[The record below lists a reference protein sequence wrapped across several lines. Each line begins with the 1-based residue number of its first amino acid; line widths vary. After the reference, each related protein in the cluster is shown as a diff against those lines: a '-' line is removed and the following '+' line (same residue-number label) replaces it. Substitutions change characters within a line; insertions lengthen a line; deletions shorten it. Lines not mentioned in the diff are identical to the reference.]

1 MLGLVDISWPGS
13 AIDAWTEASVPAS
26 SAWQPGALFAA
37 RLAPWL
43 QQPFAALLWY
53 QGEQDAMGKEAA
65 CYADKLQHWLFRC
78 RRYAGW
84 DFPLLLVQIAGFGK
98 PGLPDLQHGFVQVRQ
113 AQQQFAA
120 STPNCV
126 LVSAADLGAVQDIHP
141 PLKAELA
148 RRLAL
153 QLHAM
158 MQADDS
164 STRSPLQAKLD
175 QLTTAVAVLR
185 LPDGV
190 YWPLIQP
197 IEGFFADCPPTG
209 WQAVP
214 ARSTADQQQIEIIL
228 PPTATMLC
236 YGMAAQ
242 PALTLYNADGLPLL
256 PGIWPLQSS

>member
-1 MLGLVDISWPGS
+1 
-13 AIDAWTEASVPAS
+13 
-26 SAWQPGALFAA
+26 
-37 RLAPWL
+37 
-43 QQPFAALLWY
+43 
-53 QGEQDAMGKEAA
+53 
-65 CYADKLQHWLFRC
+65 
-78 RRYAGW
+78 
-84 DFPLLLVQIAGFGK
+84 
-98 PGLPDLQHGFVQVRQ
+98 
-113 AQQQFAA
+113 
-120 STPNCV
+120 
-126 LVSAADLGAVQDIHP
+126 VQDIHP

-197 IEGFFADCPPTG
+197 IEGFFADCPATG
-209 WQAVP
+209 WQVVP
-214 ARSTADQQQIEIIL
+214 AKSSADQQQIEIDL

-242 PALTLYNADGLPLL
+242 PELTLYNADGLPLL